1 MQVYGRV
8 NILDGTAVRL
18 PKGDLTEVIPLD
30 ADPVDRARGWV
41 AKGCERVLVVDLD
54 AAIRGDGRN
63 FALLKDLVGQVDA
76 RVTVTGGVRS
86 QSHVGQLLDAG
97 AWQVGIG
104 TQALLD
110 QTFTYDI
117 CRRHPGRILV
127 TFDVDEDERIWTR
140 GRTIMSD
147 ENLEEALRLMQ
158 ASGAAGYMI
167 AEVGRDALV
176 EPPNLEALRTALRT
190 VEVPV
195 IAAGGVRDLDDLR
208 ALDGLEVD
216 GHRLDGVVVGR
227 EVTAGRFTIEEA
239 VGAVS

>member
-1 MQVYGRV
+1 MKIYGRV

-30 ADPVDRARGWV
+30 ADPIDRAQGWV
-41 AKGCERVLVVDLD
+41 AKGCDRVLVVDLD
-54 AAIRGDGRN
+54 AAIRGEGRN
-63 FALLKDLVGQVDA
+63 FELLTELVGAVDA

-97 AWQVGIG
+97 AWRVGIG

-117 CRRHPGRILV
+117 CRRHPGRIVV
-127 TFDVDEDERIWTR
+127 TFDVDADERIWTR

-147 ENLEEALRLMQ
+147 ENLEEGLRLMQ

-167 AEVGRDALV
+167 AEVGRDALI
-176 EPPNLEALRTALRT
+176 EPPNVAALLTALET
-190 VEVPV
+190 VDVPV

-208 ALDGLEVD
+208 TLDAVEVG

-239 VGAVS
+239 LAAVR

>member
-1 MQVYGRV
+1 
-8 NILDGTAVRL
+8 
-18 PKGDLTEVIPLD
+18 
-30 ADPVDRARGWV
+30 
-41 AKGCERVLVVDLD
+41 
-54 AAIRGDGRN
+54 
-63 FALLKDLVGQVDA
+63 
-76 RVTVTGGVRS
+76 
-86 QSHVGQLLDAG
+86 
-97 AWQVGIG
+97 
-104 TQALLD
+104 
-110 QTFTYDI
+110 
-117 CRRHPGRILV
+117 
-127 TFDVDEDERIWTR
+127 
-140 GRTIMSD
+140 
-147 ENLEEALRLMQ
+147 
-158 ASGAAGYMI
+158 MI